1 MIGQPK
7 ISFVENEFRLTGQ
20 SKIFLSKFTLDTI
33 IISLSLKFYN
43 IALIFNKWK
52 DNFEL
57 LDKDKYLTWLE
68 EVIDKRVTAIVEGN
82 HRKSYYKAAK
92 LVVSLGEV
100 MEANGIVDDKEKFI
114 DNYYQKYSRRTAFR
128 SGLKKY
134 SNF

>member
-1 MIGQPK
+1 MFLNILED
-7 ISFVENEFRLTGQ
+7 IFVRLDVKDNTL
-20 SKIFLSKFTLDTI
+20 FLDDSY
-33 IISLSLKFYN
+33 S
-43 IALIFNKWK
+43 LIFNKWK

-92 LVVSLGEV
+92 LVVALGEV

-128 SGLKKY
+128 SELKKY

>member
-1 MIGQPK
+1 M
-7 ISFVENEFRLTGQ
+7 
-20 SKIFLSKFTLDTI
+20 FLDDSY
-33 IISLSLKFYN
+33 S
-43 IALIFNKWK
+43 LIFNRWK

-100 MEANGIVDDKEKFI
+100 MEANGITTKESFI
-114 DNYYQKYSRRTAFR
+114 EKYREKYSRRTAFK
-128 SGLKKY
+128 SELNKY
-134 SNF
+134 KNLSDSLI